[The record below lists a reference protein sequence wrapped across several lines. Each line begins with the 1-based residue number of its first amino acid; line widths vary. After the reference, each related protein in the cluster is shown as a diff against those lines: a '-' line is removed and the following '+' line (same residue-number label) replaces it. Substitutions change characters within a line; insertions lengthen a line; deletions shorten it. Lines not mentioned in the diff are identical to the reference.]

1 MAHRLLDAIE
11 KIEPNRRNEYA
22 KDILREAYK
31 KSLYRTAKFLLG
43 YSDINPRT
51 HGGMIRALESDKK
64 RKLIIMPRGTFKSS
78 IGSVAYPI
86 WLLLNNSDYRILL
99 DSELYTNSKNFV
111 REITRHLE
119 NPSVTE
125 LFGQF
130 ASGNWNEGEITIAQR
145 TRILKE
151 ASITCGGIGTTK
163 VGQHYDVIIGDDYN
177 SPTNSRTPE
186 MRMKVIDH
194 YRYNQ
199 SILEPNGIYAIIG
212 TRYAANDLPGHIIE
226 NEIENVS
233 TD

>member
-1 MAHRLLDAIE
+1 MAHRILDAIE
-11 KIEPNRRNEYA
+11 RIEPSRRNEYA
-22 KDILREAYK
+22 KELIKEAYR
-31 KSLYRTAKFLLG
+31 KSLYRTAKHLLG
-43 YSDINPRT
+43 YSDINART
-51 HGGMIRALESDKK
+51 HGGMIRALESEKK

-86 WLLLNNSDYRILL
+86 WLLLNNPDLRILL

-111 REITRHLE
+111 REISRHLA

-125 LFGQF
+125 LFGSF
-130 ASGNWNEGEITIAQR
+130 TSGNWNEGEITIAQR

-177 SPTNSRTPE
+177 SPMNSRTPE
-186 MRMKVIDH
+186 MRVKVIDH

-212 TRYAANDLPGHIIE
+212 TRYAANDLPGHILE
-226 NEIENVS
+226 NEIA
-233 TD
+233 T